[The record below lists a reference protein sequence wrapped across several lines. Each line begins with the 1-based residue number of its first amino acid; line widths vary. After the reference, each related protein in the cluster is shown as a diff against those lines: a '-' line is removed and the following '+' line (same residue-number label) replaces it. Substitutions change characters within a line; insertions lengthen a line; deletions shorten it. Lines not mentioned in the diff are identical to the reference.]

1 MSKAYICIDLKSFYA
16 SVECIER
23 GLDPLDAFLT
33 VADESRT
40 DKTIC
45 LAVSPALKAYGIP
58 GRARLFELKE
68 KLRAVNFVRRG
79 FAPGGSFSGQA
90 FSESEAAACPEKEL
104 AVTVAP
110 PRMSLYMQ
118 KSTEIYG
125 IYLRYIAPE
134 DIHIYSVDEVFIDAT
149 GYLDTFKV
157 TPRELASMLI
167 KEVYLQTGI
176 TATAGVGT
184 NLYLAKVAMDIVA
197 KHAEPDENGAR
208 VAELDENSYR
218 EKLWSH
224 YPLTDFWRVG
234 AGTAKRLEARGIFTM
249 GDIAQYSV
257 RNEESLYRLFG
268 INAELLID
276 HAWGWESCTM
286 AQIKAYRPSVHGI
299 SSSQVLADPYSYEAT
314 KLVLKEMAEAVALDL
329 SARRVVTDKI
339 TLTVGYD
346 VENLK
351 DQKRREAYNG
361 KTEADRYGRL
371 VPVQAHGSKRL
382 PRKTSSVK
390 ALIAAFCE
398 IFEEKVSPELLI
410 RRLTLSVDDMT
421 DENAALAECCF
432 EQLDMFSAPP
442 DEDTAENDSAQ
453 NEKEL
458 QRVMLTIKEKY
469 GKNAVFRALS
479 LCDGATGLARNE
491 QTGGHKN

>member
-1 MSKAYICIDLKSFYA
+1 MAKAYICIDLKSFYA

-208 VAELDENSYR
+208 VAELDEKSCGVTIR
-218 EKLWSH
+218 LPIFGGWEQALQKDLKRAAFLQWAISRSI
-224 YPLTDFWRVG
+224 PCETRRAFTVCSVSTQSCSSTTRG
-234 AGTAKRLEARGIFTM
+234 AGSPAP
-249 GDIAQYSV
+249 
-257 RNEESLYRLFG
+257 
-268 INAELLID
+268 
-276 HAWGWESCTM
+276 W
-286 AQIKAYRPSVHGI
+286 
-299 SSSQVLADPYSYEAT
+299 
-314 KLVLKEMAEAVALDL
+314 
-329 SARRVVTDKI
+329 RR
-339 TLTVGYD
+339 
-346 VENLK
+346 
-351 DQKRREAYNG
+351 
-361 KTEADRYGRL
+361 
-371 VPVQAHGSKRL
+371 
-382 PRKTSSVK
+382 
-390 ALIAAFCE
+390 
-398 IFEEKVSPELLI
+398 
-410 RRLTLSVDDMT
+410 
-421 DENAALAECCF
+421 
-432 EQLDMFSAPP
+432 
-442 DEDTAENDSAQ
+442 
-453 NEKEL
+453 
-458 QRVMLTIKEKY
+458 
-469 GKNAVFRALS
+469 
-479 LCDGATGLARNE
+479 
-491 QTGGHKN
+491 